1 MTQTTPSRFLSRIA
15 GYPEPVRLALQAE
28 VTEAVLEDHVRV
40 LHDSPPE
47 RRGRGSRVELTDT
60 LLSRLVVS
68 RRFLSRVAR
77 FLDLLGAPDPAAAE
91 AELAEFFQRMVLP
104 LADPAAPYLW
114 KIAEVV
120 EGGREEGAPA
130 DGPGRAL
137 APLLELLEL
146 HRDLTPPAGGAPG
159 PLVTRL
165 MRRAAET
172 GRVAALNAALAL
184 LGQPLAFTGRDEA
197 DLPAPLV
204 AGFLRL
210 MARAGQVG
218 LAGADPAEAAF
229 LRAIAASQPPGQAER
244 LGSQGGLALRLD
256 PAPEGADAA
265 RWQALLA
272 DGALAGLV
280 RPADGPTE
288 EDGPA
293 GEDGPAR
300 LLTLPGTARLPALA
314 LAWMALAELP
324 PAGLRLRA
332 DPRPPQSGWAALIT
346 GYDDD
351 LRETAETGRLILA
364 GQEGAGDEGARILML
379 GRAQPDP
386 LAPAATDQPP
396 VPADEAYALLLRL
409 DPALPLP
416 GWLNIDSCPVF
427 DGFAAL
433 RAAMAGAGPRLRR
446 KPVVVLGPGS
456 PEAADHI
463 IASVTKFWAHGGGHA
478 VSPVQLSHDGPTGTL
493 LASLPER
500 DRLTTLTPAATTT
513 LPLGLLLDEADTRAP
528 ELAAGVL
535 RFPAGL
541 AVAFRRAA
549 GGGAGAAAPGDGGLD
564 RLQRDLAARP
574 LTSAD
579 HEALFLTGPA
589 DAALLARAPKVA
601 NWAVEPLMAGVLRRT
616 RGLENLLAA
625 FPAAPSA
632 QTAAAVLEGLDPASA
647 EAAALAG
654 PLDAFAR
661 ALAGHPPALLA
672 LPAEPL
678 VTFLELAR
686 HCASA
691 DAIGAALA
699 VVADQLCHKDA
710 GLIVPLFELLACTL
724 PRADLLSV
732 LGFSALAPAGGRRH
746 LQRIAECLRRYG
758 GPAQMAPF
766 LAAMLRE
773 DSPLLADRQFL
784 CCFHDLIGSPEAA
797 VLQALSGGTLMPAIE
812 ATLPFRARFLQAVA
826 ARDRDAM
833 QRLLAEPV
841 ADFAGWIDSLRPYGA
856 ELRAMGLEGFDAPG
870 LGGLARRKLAAV
882 VFADRTTLAEF
893 ARQGYFAEGSDLD
906 AIALNILG
914 DNALLNRRIAAR
926 FEGSGLAPFEI
937 AGDSA
942 GAVFAAAAAS
952 LPALPASAGGG
963 SVSVIVSAF
972 NPDPALLRL
981 SLASLAAQSHAALEI
996 FLIDDASAP
1005 GPAAAIAALAA
1016 EFPGIRH
1023 IRLET
1028 NLGPYAGR
1036 NLALAQAR
1044 GDFIAIQD
1052 ADDWSHPGRLAAQ
1065 MAAFAGA
1072 PERMLVTMAHIR
1084 IDGAGAVQMEAGF
1097 TLTGDGPMTSLYRRQ
1112 VFDRTGPFAAV
1123 RSRGDVEMRER
1134 IRGYYGGHAI
1144 CELAAPGM
1152 LCLAASG
1159 SLSQKTRS
1167 EAREALQLF
1176 RDNFTRK
1183 PALSALRREGLRPAG
1198 LATLVPVA
1206 LRPPAGEAPQ

>member
-47 RRGRGSRVELTDT
+47 RRGRGGRVELTDT

-68 RRFLSRVAR
+68 RRFLSRAAR
-77 FLDLLGAPDPAAAE
+77 FLDLLAAPDPAAAE
-91 AELAEFFQRMVLP
+91 AELAELFQRMVRP

-120 EGGREEGAPA
+120 GGGREEGAPA
-130 DGPGRAL
+130 DGPARAL
-137 APLLELLEL
+137 APLLDLLEL
-146 HRDLTPPAGGAPG
+146 HRDLTAPAGSAETGAAETG
-159 PLVTRL
+159 PPVIRL

-172 GRVAALNAALAL
+172 GRVAALNAALGL
-184 LGQPLAFTGRDEA
+184 LGQPLAFAGRDEA
-197 DLPAPLV
+197 DLPAALV

-210 MARAGQVG
+210 MARAGEVG
-218 LAGADPAEAAF
+218 LAGPAPDEAAW
-229 LRAIAASQPPGQAER
+229 LRAIAASQPPGQPER
-244 LGSQGGLALRLD
+244 LGGQGGLALRFD
-256 PAPEGADAA
+256 PAPEGPDAA
-265 RWQALLA
+265 RWQALCA
-272 DGALAGLV
+272 DAALAGLV
-280 RPADGPTE
+280 RA
-288 EDGPA
+288 A
-293 GEDGPAR
+293 GEDEAGR

-314 LAWMALAELP
+314 LVWMALAELP

-332 DPRPPQSGWAALIT
+332 DPRPPLGGWAARIT
-346 GYDDD
+346 GYDDA
-351 LRETAETGRLILA
+351 LTETAETGRLTVP
-364 GQEGAGDEGARILML
+364 GPDAGDEGARILML
-379 GRAQPDP
+379 GRALPDP
-386 LAPAATDQPP
+386 GAATALPA
-396 VPADEAYALLLRL
+396 VPADEAYALILRL
-409 DPALPLP
+409 APGPALP
-416 GWLNIDSCPVF
+416 GWLNLDGCLVF
-427 DGFAAL
+427 DGLDAL
-433 RAAMAGAGPRLRR
+433 CAAMAGAGARLRR
-446 KPVVVLGPGS
+446 KPVVILGPGS
-456 PEAADHI
+456 PEAEDHI
-463 IASVTKFWAHGGGHA
+463 IASVTRFWAHGGGHA
-478 VSPVQLSHDGPTGTL
+478 VSPVMLAHDGPTGAL

-513 LPLGLLLDEADTRAP
+513 LPLGLLLDEAETRAA

-541 AVAFRRAA
+541 AVAFRRAP
-549 GGGAGAAAPGDGGLD
+549 GTAAPAEAGPD

-574 LTSAD
+574 LPPAD

-601 NWAVEPLMAGVLRRT
+601 NWAVEPLMAGVLRRH

-632 QTAAAVLEGLDPASA
+632 QAAAAVLEGLEPASA
-647 EAAALAG
+647 EVAALAG

-686 HCASA
+686 HMASA
-691 DAIGAALA
+691 DAIGRALA

-710 GLIVPLFELLACTL
+710 NLVVPLFELLSCTL
-724 PRADLLSV
+724 PRADLVSV
-732 LGFSALAPAGGRRH
+732 LGFAALAVPGGGGGARKH

-758 GPAQMAPF
+758 GPALMAPF

-784 CCFHDLIGSPEAA
+784 SCFHELTGTPEAA
-797 VLQALSGGTLMPAIE
+797 VLQALSGGALMPAIE

-826 ARDRDAM
+826 AGDRAAM

-882 VFADRTTLAEF
+882 VFADRSTLAEF
-893 ARQGYFAEGSDLD
+893 ARLGYFAEGSDLD

-926 FEGSGLAPFEI
+926 FDGSGLPPYRI

-942 GAVFAAAAAS
+942 AAVFAAAAAS
-952 LPALPASAGGG
+952 LPALPASGARAQTGPA
-963 SVSVIVSAF
+963 VSVILSAYD
-972 NPDPALLRL
+972 PDPALLRR
-981 SLASLAAQSHAALEI
+981 SLASVAGQSHAPAEI
-996 FLIDDASAP
+996 FVIDDASAP
-1005 GPAAAIAALAA
+1005 GPAAEIAAIAA
-1016 EFPGIRH
+1016 EFPGTRH

-1036 NLALAQAR
+1036 NLALSQAR

-1065 MAAFAGA
+1065 LAAFAEA
-1072 PERMLVTMAHIR
+1072 PARMLVSMAHIR
-1084 IDGAGAVQMEAGF
+1084 IDRAGAVQMEAGF
-1097 TLTGDGPMTSLYRRQ
+1097 TLTGDGPMSSLYRRQ
-1112 VFDRTGPFAAV
+1112 VFDETGPFAAV

-1144 CELAAPGM
+1144 CELDAPAM
-1152 LCLAASG
+1152 LCLAAPG

-1183 PALSALRREGLRPAG
+1183 PALSALRREGLRPTD
-1198 LATLVPVA
+1198 LATLVPMA
-1206 LRPPAGEAPQ
+1206 LRPPAGGEP